1 MQSELLWLCPNYDHN
16 LEMPESIE
24 RHAEGLEVSRAAQDY
39 LKAIYKMQADN
50 RPATTLALA
59 VKLGVKPASVTA
71 MIKRLA
77 EDPWG
82 AFLTHTPYHGVAL
95 TPRGRVVALETIRH
109 HRLIELFLT
118 EFLGMPW
125 EEVHAE
131 AERLEHVISER
142 LEELIATKLGQPLH
156 DPHGDPIPARDLSI
170 VTPDDAPL
178 SALAVGDAGV
188 ISRVPD
194 GDPALLQYLRSLHL
208 VPGARVS
215 VASVAP
221 FGGVVTVRVRRGLR
235 TLGAEVAQMVRVT
248 IGGAE

>member
-1 MQSELLWLCPNYDHN
+1 
-16 LEMPESIE
+16 MPESIE
-24 RHAEGLEVSRAAQDY
+24 RHAEGLEVSRAGQDY
-39 LKAIYKMQADN
+39 LKAIYKMQADS

-77 EDPWG
+77 DDPGG
-82 AFLTHTPYHGVAL
+82 AFLTHTPYRGVAL
-95 TPRGRVVALETIRH
+95 TARGRAVALETIRH

-118 EFLGMPW
+118 EYLGMPW

-170 VTPDDAPL
+170 DIPDDVPL
-178 SALAVGDAGV
+178 AGLAVGDSGV

-194 GDPALLQYLRSLHL
+194 GDPALLQYLRSLRL
-208 VPGARVS
+208 VPGAVVS
-215 VASVAP
+215 VASIAP
-221 FGGVVTVRVRRGLR
+221 FGGVVTVRVSRSLHS
-235 TLGAEVAQMVRVT
+235 LGADIAQMVRVT
-248 IGGAE
+248 IEGAE

>member
-1 MQSELLWLCPNYDHN
+1 
-16 LEMPESIE
+16 MPESIE

-39 LKAIYKMQADN
+39 LKAIYKMQADS

-59 VKLGVKPASVTA
+59 VKLGVQPASVTA

-77 EDPWG
+77 DDPGG

-118 EFLGMPW
+118 EHLGMPW
-125 EEVHAE
+125 EEVHDE

-142 LEELIATKLGQPLH
+142 LEELIATKLHQPLY

-170 VTPDDAPL
+170 DIPDDVPL
-178 SALAVGDAGV
+178 STLAVGDVGV

-194 GDPALLQYLRSLHL
+194 GDPALLQYLRSLRL
-208 VPGARVS
+208 VPGARVF
-215 VASVAP
+215 VASIAP
-221 FGGVVTVRVRRGLR
+221 YGGVITVRVSRGLHA
-235 TLGAEVAQMVRVT
+235 LGAEIAQIVRVT
-248 IGGAE
+248 IAGVE